1 MSHLDL
7 ELKDSFERVLL
18 IVIKA
23 LMILIKRTNNIYII
37 TLFKAFKWC
46 ISRAPKSQVKIQVQ
60 AQMGDR
66 NSSTVYC
73 WAATF
78 KEHGWYKDLPVLVE
92 KYLLLLVDW

>member
-23 LMILIKRTNNIYII
+23 LIKRTNNIYII

-46 ISRAPKSQVKIQVQ
+46 ISRAPKSQVKVQVR

-73 WAATF
+73 WTGTF

>member
-23 LMILIKRTNNIYII
+23 LIKRTNNIYII

-60 AQMGDR
+60 AQIGDR